1 MSKKILVLG
10 LGQNNFLS
18 YLYATLKKY
27 NNEFYISAPFYT
39 DLNSTNKDESW
50 MYNNETIKSDKSIL
64 MILKSTFLSLFS
76 LHFYQ
81 TFFFICFVEKKF
93 NKSLHFISQQIL
105 AKAYFLNNNN
115 FKSYDTFHFHFMQ
128 YSYLRELFL
137 VPRNKKIV
145 CSFWGSDLLRTS
157 DILNFYIVKKA
168 LKKASVITCQSAELR
183 EIILSKFGR
192 ELFEKIEINIF
203 PVDSITYNQMD
214 LMIDNHQEINAFKN
228 EYGYSTDKFNVLIGH
243 NGSPFNNHLAIIKAI
258 HKSIYAEKIHLI
270 INLNYGL
277 SHREKASYK
286 KKLIKA
292 LFESPFTYTIIEH
305 FFSKEELA
313 LSRLSTDVFIHLP
326 ISDALS
332 GSMLEMLYA
341 SCSVITGSWLPY
353 KTFTNAKLVYHE
365 VNDFTMIADKMDFI
379 LNNFEA
385 EKQKIKENKTNVKNH
400 FLTDA
405 IIKKWNI
412 ILN

>member
-18 YLYATLKKY
+18 YLYASLKRS
-27 NNEFYISAPFYT
+27 NDDFFISAPFFA
-39 DLNSTNKDESW
+39 DLNYTNKDESW
-50 MYNNETIKSDKSIL
+50 MYNNEVIKNEKSFSLIIKSIL
-64 MILKSTFLSLFS
+64 SNLVS

-81 TFFFICFVEKKF
+81 TFFFIFFVEKKLY
-93 NKSLHFISQQIL
+93 KSLHFIRQHIL

-115 FKSYDTFHFHFMQ
+115 FRSYDTFHFHFMQ

-137 VPRNKKIV
+137 VPKNKKIV
-145 CSFWGSDLLRTS
+145 CSFWGSDLLRTD
-157 DILNFYIVKKA
+157 DILNFYFVKKA
-168 LKKASVITCQSAELR
+168 LNKASIITCQSAELR

-192 ELFEKIEINIF
+192 NLFEKIEINMF
-203 PVDSITYNQMD
+203 PVDSKTYNQMD
-214 LMIDNHQEINAFKN
+214 LMADNQEIISEFKN
-228 EYGYSTDKFNVLIGH
+228 KFGYSTDKFNMLIGH
-243 NGSPFNNHLAIIKAI
+243 NASPFNNHLAIIKAI
-258 HKSIYAEKIHLI
+258 QHSIYTERVHLI

-292 LFESPFTYTIIEH
+292 LSKSPFAYTIIEDY
-305 FFSKEELA
+305 FSKEELA
-313 LSRLSTDVFIHLP
+313 LSRLATDVFIHLP

-332 GSMLEMLYA
+332 GTLLEMLYA

-353 KTFTNAKLVYHE
+353 KTFTNANLRYHE
-365 VNDFTMIADKMDFI
+365 VNDFTTIADKMDYI

-385 EKQKIKENKTNVKNH
+385 EKESIKENNSNIKNH

-405 IIKKWNI
+405 IIKKWNT